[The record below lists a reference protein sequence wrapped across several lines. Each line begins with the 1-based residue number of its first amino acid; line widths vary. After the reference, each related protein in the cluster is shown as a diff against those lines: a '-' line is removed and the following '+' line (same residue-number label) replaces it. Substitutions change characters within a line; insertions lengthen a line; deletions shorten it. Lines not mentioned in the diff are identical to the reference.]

1 MDSVLAVVLVS
12 KNGLPVGSISS
23 SSTCLAFKV
32 ACLWWIPAGPRG
44 KKNIQKDHS
53 KKITDWIKNVPS
65 LRVASLDAFST
76 LFLFET
82 VMPVAAALPLELD
95 SAFEDFP
102 VFAMLDFVALSSLIL
117 AAFSFCESLSDA
129 SSSST
134 MLRAFFC
141 WCVSWAFLFAWV
153 VWAVLLARRVN
164 VSLRWFFRTPVSSAA
179 LISVATFSSTS
190 RALEIVYN
198 YHGIMPQSVK
208 ELTWEWLQE
217 ANAGYLCW
225 CWSNG
230 VEIRLH
236 LLLVVWGPSLQM
248 TFLRDIWWAMGGSS
262 CCWFCGTTML
272 RGNFVNFH
280 NYKNEIKPWT
290 LDFGIG

>member
-1 MDSVLAVVLVS
+1 MLHPSQWCN
-12 KNGLPVGSISS
+12 K
-23 SSTCLAFKV
+23 
-32 ACLWWIPAGPRG
+32 PRQFRG
-44 KKNIQKDHS
+44 GR
-53 KKITDWIKNVPS
+53 NVIVT
-65 LRVASLDAFST
+65 VASLLQQATRKRRGKEGYYNSRKCCKMTFT
-76 LFLFET
+76 WI
-82 VMPVAAALPLELD
+82 VGNVASGQQKVVAALPLELD